1 MCQTSSPSNFEETEG
16 ENGIGVE
23 GRRGKEEVKGKRK
36 KWKRGRKRKN
46 KKRKEERKKSKIP
59 AI

>member
-1 MCQTSSPSNFEETEG
+1 MCQTSLPSNLEETEG

-36 KWKRGRKRKN
+36 KWKRGRN
-46 KKRKEERKKSKIP
+46 KMKKGEKE
-59 AI
+59 